1 MQSLLAYEL
10 PTASNRKGG
19 IGHHRRSNVMLKPK
33 AMCVIG
39 AKGNRLTEDDL
50 PRPSTKRWSNL
61 QKANVV
67 AAVEGGLIS
76 RYEACRR
83 YELSVEEYLTWKDI
97 IMRFGIEGLRASQS
111 QAVWNATP
119 H

>member
-1 MQSLLAYEL
+1 
-10 PTASNRKGG
+10 
-19 IGHHRRSNVMLKPK
+19 MLKPK
-33 AMCVIG
+33 IVCAIG
-39 AKGNRLTEDDL
+39 AKGNRLTMEDL
-50 PRPSTKRWSNL
+50 PQPAAKRWSSL

-76 RYEACRR
+76 RSEACRR

-97 IMRFGIEGLRASQS
+97 ILRFGIEGLRASQS
-111 QAVWNATP
+111 QAVWQATP

>member
-1 MQSLLAYEL
+1 
-10 PTASNRKGG
+10 
-19 IGHHRRSNVMLKPK
+19 MLKPK
-33 AMCVIG
+33 IVCAIG
-39 AKGNRLTEDDL
+39 AKGNRLTVADL
-50 PRPSTKRWSNL
+50 PRPGAKRWSSV

-76 RYEACRR
+76 RFDACRR

-97 IMRFGIEGLRASQS
+97 ILRFGIEGLRASQS
-111 QAVWNATP
+111 QAVWQATP